1 MTESEKYELQKQ
13 SQIDF
18 VNERLSAL
26 KEYMEDDDITEIML
40 NPDGYVWVE
49 SYEKGMYKTSTYLN
63 EMEGYKIIQVL
74 ASYNSKIISEKNP
87 RLSGN

>member
-13 SQIDF
+13 TQIDF

-40 NPDGYVWVE
+40 NPDGYVIFE
-49 SYEKGMYKTSTYLN
+49 AMKGMYDYKHTFKMKEEDFYDDIKY
-63 EMEGYKIIQVL
+63 EKIIEK
-74 ASYNSKIISEKNP
+74 ARKKYKSEKI
-87 RLSGN
+87 G

>member
-13 SQIDF
+13 AQIDF

-40 NPDGYVWVE
+40 NPD
-49 SYEKGMYKTSTYLN
+49 
-63 EMEGYKIIQVL
+63 
-74 ASYNSKIISEKNP
+74 
-87 RLSGN
+87 

>member
-26 KEYMEDDDITEIML
+26 KELY
-40 NPDGYVWVE
+40 G
-49 SYEKGMYKTSTYLN
+49 
-63 EMEGYKIIQVL
+63 
-74 ASYNSKIISEKNP
+74 
-87 RLSGN
+87 R

>member
-26 KEYMEDDDITEIML
+26 KEYMEDDYITEIML
-40 NPDGYVWVE
+40 NPD
-49 SYEKGMYKTSTYLN
+49 
-63 EMEGYKIIQVL
+63 
-74 ASYNSKIISEKNP
+74 
-87 RLSGN
+87 